1 MKKQLS
7 IWQEIENP
15 QVRMHNHLV
24 TANFGY
30 LELNAMRIFLLMLAK
45 LEWDATDFSPIR
57 INLQDIDSNCFGGKN
72 FELIMKAMDELKTK
86 MKDVR
91 ILSIEN
97 GKKTYER
104 MSVIDNIKYTEGT
117 DYMTATFGTAVR
129 PYLLQLRGNFTQAEL
144 RELMK
149 LKSTYSI
156 RLYMLVKSLF
166 RAGQVYT
173 TSFDDLKQMLIG
185 NTDTYPMFRDFKR
198 RVLQPTQ
205 KALEKTSA
213 AFHYEEVRKGKAVAS
228 LRIWPVTYPNS
239 IESSKV
245 MADGLKAKLD
255 ELKVNT
261 SRIFQMLESKEI
273 TEDYVSFVIDY
284 KQKDKKVKKIGGAIH
299 DAVVSKQLWVD
310 YQNSQKKIVS
320 TAVSITAVNPS
331 DTHFKT
337 ITLHEAQQMYEAE
350 KEAGKT
356 KYPFGGFIKAIK
368 VGRNILV
375 QDYNY

>member
-72 FELIMKAMDELKTK
+72 FDLIMKAMDELKTK

-166 RAGQVYT
+166 RAGQVYS

-185 NTDTYPMFRDFKR
+185 NTDTYSMFRDFKR

-239 IESSKV
+239 IEASKV
-245 MADGLKAKLD
+245 MADDLKATLD

-261 SRIFQMLESKEI
+261 ARIIQMLESNEI
-273 TEDYVSFVIDY
+273 TEGYISFVIES

-299 DAVVSKQLWVD
+299 DAVVNKQLWED
-310 YQNSQKKIVS
+310 YQNSLKKIVS
-320 TAVSITAVNPS
+320 TPIRITAVNPS
-331 DTHFKT
+331 DTDIKT
-337 ITLHEAQQMYEAE
+337 ISLHEAQQMYEEE
-350 KEAGKT
+350 KAAGKT
-356 KYPFGGFIKAIK
+356 KYPFGGFVKAIK
-368 VGRNILV
+368 IGRNILV